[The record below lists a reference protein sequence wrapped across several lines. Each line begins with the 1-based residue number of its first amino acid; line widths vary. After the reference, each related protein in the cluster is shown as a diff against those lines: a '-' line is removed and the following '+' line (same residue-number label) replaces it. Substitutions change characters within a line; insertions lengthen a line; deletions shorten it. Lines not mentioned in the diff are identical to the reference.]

1 MNTLKNVRPIERITE
16 SLKKAKVLQDHLNA
30 FVIFQDD
37 HALEK
42 QAQESEQRHEQKLK
56 KSALDGLPIGIKD
69 NFCTKNLRTTCC
81 SRMLEPFVPKYNAT
95 VVDRTEKAGGIV
107 LGQAYYM
114 FSRFLI
120 LQFFFSRN
128 FPCFDFLQGRIFL
141 LRSKMLI

>member
-1 MNTLKNVRPIERITE
+1 MNTLKNVRPIERIAE

-37 HALEK
+37 QALEK
-42 QAQESEQRHEQKLK
+42 HAQESEQRHEKKLA

-107 LGQAYYM
+107 LGQAHYM

-120 LQFFFSRN
+120 LQKKITN
-128 FPCFDFLQGRIFL
+128 FLCFVFL
-141 LRSKMLI
+141 